1 MNRLRLF
8 VLPVIAVAA
17 LSIAACSSGSNDN
30 ASPAASYAE
39 GASGDEDSGGTDA
52 RLNAPA
58 AAPVD
63 GLFATTNERASAAGT
78 RQDTVDDRAVIQT
91 GSVSLRSNDV
101 GKTRFELQK
110 VIDRHEGL
118 IDDERTETDRKG
130 VVRMSRVV
138 VRVPSAD
145 FDKAMTEI
153 SGLGTLVEATRK
165 AKDVTTQVIDTD
177 ARIRAQEASLAR
189 VEALLA
195 RAQNIRTII
204 AIESQ
209 LTRRQAD
216 LDALKR
222 NQAYLADQTE
232 MSTIT
237 VYLEKAAAEK
247 AAAAPKKHHTP
258 FVAGLV
264 NGWDAFTDV
273 AGGLA
278 KATGASLPF
287 LAVLILLAWPFLL
300 VVRRFAAWSRRTTTP
315 EPTEA

>member
-1 MNRLRLF
+1 
-8 VLPVIAVAA
+8 
-17 LSIAACSSGSNDN
+17 
-30 ASPAASYAE
+30 
-39 GASGDEDSGGTDA
+39 
-52 RLNAPA
+52 
-58 AAPVD
+58 
-63 GLFATTNERASAAGT
+63 
-78 RQDTVDDRAVIQT
+78 
-91 GSVSLRSNDV
+91 VSLRSNDV
-101 GKTRFELQK
+101 GKTRFDLQK

-153 SGLGTLVEATRK
+153 GGLGTLVEATRK

-237 VYLEKAAAEK
+237 VYLEKAPAEK
-247 AAAAPKKHHTP
+247 AAAAPKTHHTP
-258 FVAGLV
+258 FVAGLI

-273 AGGLA
+273 AGDLA

-287 LAVLILLAWPFLL
+287 LAVLALLAWPFLL
-300 VVRRFAAWSRRTTTP
+300 VVRRFAAWSRRTT
-315 EPTEA
+315 EVAAATEG